1 MPSLLPRQLLS
12 VNTAVATP
20 IEIDGRKILTG
31 IRKRAVS
38 TLDAPHAVDVRPLGL
53 AGDEQADLSVHGGL
67 NKALYAYPQ
76 EHYAFWQTVRAQAKV
91 QAWDEPMPHGMM
103 GENLTLTG
111 LLEADAFVGD
121 QLRFANCVLAISE
134 PRKPC
139 FKFDAIMGF
148 KQATKMMAQSGYCGF
163 YLSVIQDGSI
173 RAGES
178 YEIIPGRREVSIAEL
193 FRAKMN
199 RRHTD

>member
-1 MPSLLPRQLLS
+1 MYYICQL
-12 VNTAVATP
+12 N
-20 IEIDGRKILTG
+20 
-31 IRKRAVS
+31 
-38 TLDAPHAVDVRPLGL
+38 
-53 AGDEQADLSVHGGL
+53 AGQDIFFFL
-67 NKALYAYPQ
+67 
-76 EHYAFWQTVRAQAKV
+76 
-91 QAWDEPMPHGMM
+91 M